1 MALQG
6 CCFSFVPEDKT
17 RRTVSCA
24 TALPAPNA
32 NPWVIVW
39 PNDGEVFGVETVRV
53 EECVLGCELGGGGVR
68 RLWILSMI
76 HSLTI
81 FFFYKN
87 VLCFF
92 REELYI
98 MHFPIELQKHI
109 LSFLRKTDGEPE
121 FEIHNKGRCIVAKCN
136 GGRCKRKVSYTKT
149 LACPTHNVGIPEL
162 FATTGYTK

>member
-1 MALQG
+1 
-6 CCFSFVPEDKT
+6 
-17 RRTVSCA
+17 
-24 TALPAPNA
+24 
-32 NPWVIVW
+32 
-39 PNDGEVFGVETVRV
+39 
-53 EECVLGCELGGGGVR
+53 
-68 RLWILSMI
+68 
-76 HSLTI
+76 
-81 FFFYKN
+81 
-87 VLCFF
+87 
-92 REELYI
+92 